1 MACKIASLGVRR
13 RLVFEG
19 SPRYN
24 GELQM
29 NACEQLPP
37 IQPNFARKMTQYT
50 ASLRSYVVAVVTFAT
65 AALSATFS
73 AGAWAQKGLV
83 PAESLQGKIAICIGC
98 HGIQGYQASFPE
110 IHRVPRIS
118 GQSEGYIASALAA
131 YKSGERKHPTMKA
144 VAANL
149 SEKDMADMAAYY
161 ASHAQEGAVALPETP
176 KEASAAVAI
185 LLQKGACVSCHGANF
200 NKPNAANVPKI
211 GGQYDDYLYV
221 ALKSYK
227 TEGAAK
233 HGRANAVMG
242 GMVKQYSLAELK
254 QIANYIGSL
263 DTNLKTEPQS
273 KFRSKVAA
281 VATTKQ

>member
-1 MACKIASLGVRR
+1 
-13 RLVFEG
+13 
-19 SPRYN
+19 
-24 GELQM
+24 
-29 NACEQLPP
+29 
-37 IQPNFARKMTQYT
+37 MTLLT
-50 ASLRSYVVAVVTFAT
+50 ASLRSYVVAVVTMAAAT
-65 AALSATFS
+65 LSPNAL
-73 AGAWAQKGLV
+73 AQKVTGDAKV
-83 PAESLQGKIAICIGC
+83 GERKIAMCIGC
-98 HGIQGYQASFPE
+98 HGINGYQASFPE

-144 VAANL
+144 ISASL

-161 ASHAQEGAVALPETP
+161 ALHGQEAATTLPETP
-176 KEASAAVAI
+176 ATAPSAAVAA

-200 NKPNAANVPKI
+200 NKPNAENVPKI

-242 GMVKQYSLAELK
+242 GMVKQYSPAELK
-254 QIANYIGSL
+254 QISKYIGSL
-263 DTNLKTEPQS
+263 ETNLKTAPQS
-273 KFRSKVAA
+273 KFR
-281 VATTKQ
+281 